1 MSSLPQLDFA
11 KIEQKLLAKLS
22 EATSQVVRLE
32 TLAEALRDSKDAIES
47 ERDDMARQLEELRS
61 QQIDPNDTSDRQ

>member
-1 MSSLPQLDFA
+1 MSSLPQLDFT

-32 TLAEALRDSKDAIES
+32 TLAEALRDSRDVIER
-47 ERDDMARQLEELRS
+47 ERDDLARLLEELR
-61 QQIDPNDTSDRQ
+61 QQASPDTPDGQ